1 LIADRL
7 LRSSDGR
14 AFADDRVVISR
25 VEKSTQISECGVAA
39 AMIPFVEYEALQWP
53 HFMVVVPGDKSSSEP
68 QSEQKHNEPTT
79 FMTSGLWQGRVGPMI
94 ANFFSFFRGLMR
106 HRISLPTNCL
116 AERSARI
123 SLFATHIRPKNF
135 LLVF

>member
-1 LIADRL
+1 MSPSFPQVCTFARAGPLWFSFVLIADRL

-39 AMIPFVEYEALQWP
+39 AMIPFVEYEALQWS

-79 FMTSGLWQGRVGPMI
+79 FMTSGKEEWDG
-94 ANFFSFFRGLMR
+94 
-106 HRISLPTNCL
+106 
-116 AERSARI
+116 
-123 SLFATHIRPKNF
+123 
-135 LLVF
+135 